1 MVLVAMCAAL
11 RCFAIRAIAAAR
23 GERPVKPGLEVGGGA
38 G

>member
-1 MVLVAMCAAL
+1 MVLVAMCPAL

-23 GERPVKPGLEVGGGA
+23 GNGPVKPGLEVGEGA